1 MDDLVVL
8 EAVPTVMEAALIC
21 EILRDE
27 GIKCLDRPTNFGA
40 GWNWIQSDN
49 MIQKVVNPGATF
61 GFDHY
66 WLGPVLSS
74 GFALS

>member
-8 EAVPTVMEAALIC
+8 EAVPTVMEANLIC

-40 GWNWIQSDN
+40 GANDGWPGGGSRE
-49 MIQKVVNPGATF
+49 VVVRSEDLERARS
-61 GFDHY
+61 
-66 WLGPVLSS
+66 VLELQRRS
-74 GFALS
+74 GL